1 MSFMITRNNYEEFF
15 LLYVDGEL
23 STAENLAVEEFVA
36 QNPDLKEELE
46 TLLQCRITPDEA
58 PVFTGKDQLLKHL
71 TPVAAPDPAGAIDI
85 HNYESFFLSYID
97 GELDEHT
104 RQAVAD
110 FARRHPEKGIE
121 LQQLQR
127 TVNTPDL
134 SIVFPG
140 KEGLYRKEEKRKI
153 AWLPFVRIA
162 AAALIIGAIGL
173 LIFRAVHTT
182 ENGPVIVK
190 AGPATPA
197 GQDAGHSIATPA
209 TPSPV
214 IPVPAPSEEKLAA
227 ITKKVPVTVTRRQ
240 PDTLHLQKNEQHDN
254 EEQGTN
260 REMIAK
266 VDPPRSDRT
275 PDRDDRTPDRVK
287 VRPVDDDPIVG
298 NRSGTAP
305 ADHLA
310 VLDPKASAQT
320 TNAPATAA
328 VTGSFA
334 TQALL
339 NRSVAYNEDEPIE
352 ESAPKKNKLRGIF
365 RKVTRAL
372 EKPSSRAEDEDR
384 KVLIGGF
391 QFALK

>member
-1 MSFMITRNNYEEFF
+1 MITRNNYEEFF

-71 TPVAAPDPAGAIDI
+71 TPVTAPDPASAIDI

-190 AGPATPA
+190 AGPATPT
-197 GQDAGHSIATPA
+197 GQDAGHSIAAPA

-214 IPVPAPSEEKLAA
+214 ISVPAPSEEKLAA

-266 VDPPRSDRT
+266 VDPPQSDRT

-320 TNAPATAA
+320 TNASATAT